1 MSVLFLATSK
11 LSLQSIM
18 SRRPYGQISVFAN
31 LPVKSAS
38 RLRAKRRF
46 LGFARNPPKT
56 RPPTSPPLS
65 LLFSAHHQAL
75 HKKKRMIRNKSQ
87 IIRFFNLRPVCQNI
101 LTNYLLTLNLSVSFF
116 KLSAIS
122 RKSETCCVNSSIVA
136 RTSSEFAETSSV
148 PAAFSCVEAE
158 MLSSPS
164 STLP

>member
-46 LGFARNPPKT
+46 LGFARAPPNQITVK
-56 RPPTSPPLS
+56 PALS
-65 LLFSAHHQAL
+65 LPFSAHHQAL
-75 HKKKRMIRNKSQ
+75 HKKNRMIRNKSQ

>member
-1 MSVLFLATSK
+1 MPNAVLRSVC
-11 LSLQSIM
+11 SI
-18 SRRPYGQISVFAN
+18 STLRWDYGQNVDFWN
-31 LPVKSAS
+31 LPVKCSS
-38 RLRAKRRF
+38 RLWAKPHV
-46 LGFARNPPKT
+46 AYKT
-56 RPPTSPPLS
+56 
-65 LLFSAHHQAL
+65 
-75 HKKKRMIRNKSQ
+75 RMIRNKSQ
-87 IIRFFNLRPVCQNI
+87 IIRFFNLRLVCPNL

-122 RKSETCCVNSSIVA
+122 RKSATCCVNSSIVA

>member
-1 MSVLFLATSK
+1 MSVLFIFLAASK
-11 LSLQSIM
+11 PSLQSIM
-18 SRRPYGQISVFAN
+18 SRRPYGQISVFSN
-31 LPVKSAS
+31 LPV
-38 RLRAKRRF
+38 
-46 LGFARNPPKT
+46 PPKT

-75 HKKKRMIRNKSQ
+75 HKKNRMIRNKSQ
-87 IIRFFNLRPVCQNI
+87 IIRFFNLRPVCQNL

-158 MLSSPS
+158 MLSRPS